1 MLSRYGLIKVA
12 SATPEVKIGNP
23 KFNMDEIIRLTEKAI
38 KEKAKVIVFPELS
51 ITGYTCADLF
61 NQSHLLKIA
70 EEELYRF
77 CEFTRKGDNRSIIA
91 VVGMLVKVDSQLFN
105 CAVIVNNGEI
115 LGVVPKTFMPNYN
128 EFYEKRWFASSVAR
142 VSNEVRLCKQTVP
155 FNENLLVKDYNSGLC
170 LGIDVCE
177 DLWVNI
183 PPSSYHTLYGA
194 NIIANLSASNET
206 IGKTS
211 YRRDIVRLQSAKCI
225 TGYIYSSAGKTESTT
240 DVVFS
245 GHSMIV
251 DNGYIQEEATFGNN
265 KELIFG
271 EIDIE
276 KIENDRVKFNSYMGR
291 IEKKDYVV
299 IEKDI
304 PTYNDAFLAD
314 YINDSIKYVDP
325 RPFVPSTVEKQNERC
340 LEIMQI
346 QATGLA
352 QRLSKIHCDKV
363 VLGISGGLDSTLALL
378 VTYKAFEINGYPKEN
393 IIGVTM
399 PGFGT
404 TNRTY
409 NNAVNLMKELGVTTK
424 EVSIKRACEIH
435 YEDIGHDINVTDIT
449 YENVQAR
456 ERTQILMDLAN
467 KYNAIVVGTGDL
479 SELALGW
486 CTYNGDQMSMY
497 GVNASIPKTLVA
509 YMIRACAMAEENSNV
524 KHVLIDICNTPVS
537 PELLPPKD
545 GEIVQITEEAI
556 GYYELHDFFLYDM
569 LRNGYGP
576 EKIYYRAL
584 KAFDGDYSEEVILD
598 TMSKFYKRFFTQ
610 QFKRS
615 CMPDGVKVGSICLSP
630 RGDLRMPSDACYEIW
645 MDVIERLKREN

>member
-1 MLSRYGLIKVA
+1 MLSRYGLVKVA
-12 SATPEVKIGNP
+12 SATPDVKIGNP
-23 KFNMDEIIRLTEKAI
+23 TFNVDEMIRLTKQAV
-38 KEKAKVIVFPELS
+38 KEKAKIIVFPELS
-51 ITGYTCADLF
+51 VTGYTCADLF
-61 NQSHLLKIA
+61 NQAHLLKTA

-77 CEFTRKGDNRSIIA
+77 CKFTEIEENKNIIA
-91 VVGMLVKVDSQLFN
+91 VVGMPVKADSQLFN
-105 CAVIVNNGEI
+105 CAVVINNGEI

-128 EFYEKRWFASSVAR
+128 EFYEKRWFASSITR
-142 VSNEVRLCKQTVP
+142 ISDSIQLCYQKVL
-155 FNENLLVKDYNSGLC
+155 FNENLLFKDTTTGLC

-206 IGKTS
+206 IGKTA
-211 YRRDIVRLQSAKCI
+211 YRRDIVKLQSAKCI

-251 DNGYIQEEATFGNN
+251 DNGCIQAEATFGNN

-291 IEKKDYVV
+291 VDKKHYVVVEKK
-299 IEKDI
+299 IS
-304 PTYNDAFLAD
+304 TYNDTID
-314 YINDSIKYVDP
+314 YVKDSIKYVNP
-325 RPFVPSTVEKQNERC
+325 RPFVPSTIEKQSERC

-346 QATGLA
+346 QATGLS
-352 QRLSKIHCDKV
+352 QRLSKINCNKV
-363 VLGISGGLDSTLALL
+363 VLGVSGGLDSTLALL
-378 VTYKAFEINGYPKEN
+378 VVYKAFEMNGYPKEN

-404 TNRTY
+404 TDRTY
-409 NNAVNLMKELGVTTK
+409 NNAISLMKELGVTRK
-424 EVSIKRACEIH
+424 EISIKRACEIH

-467 KYNAIVVGTGDL
+467 KHNAIVVGTGDL

-497 GVNASIPKTLVA
+497 GVNSSIPKTLVA
-509 YMIRACAMAEENSNV
+509 YMIRVCAVIEENANV
-524 KHVLIDICNTPVS
+524 KDVLIDICNTPVS

-545 GEIVQITEEAI
+545 GEIVQITEDTI

-576 EKIYYRAL
+576 DKIYLRAV
-584 KAFDGDYSEEVILD
+584 KAFGKDYNKDIILD
-598 TMSKFYKRFFTQ
+598 TLIKFYKRVFTQ

-615 CMPDGVKVGSICLSP
+615 CMPDGVKVGSVCLSP
-630 RGDLRMPSDACYEIW
+630 RGDLRMPSDACYDIW
-645 MDVIERLKREN
+645 MDAIDKLKRNN